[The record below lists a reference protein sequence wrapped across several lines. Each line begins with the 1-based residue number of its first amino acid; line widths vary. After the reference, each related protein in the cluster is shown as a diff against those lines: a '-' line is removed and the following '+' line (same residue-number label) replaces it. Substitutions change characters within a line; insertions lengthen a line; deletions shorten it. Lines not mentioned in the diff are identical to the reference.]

1 MTRFS
6 RSFSGRACAVLAASL
21 SAPLSA
27 APLAVQDT
35 PASIVVALPH
45 DTGPVRNTG
54 AQPQVVASFPVI
66 VQGAR
71 WLRLHFADVELSGDV
86 FSGNGAI
93 LRITSLYDGHV
104 QELDAVGIQQWGRS
118 SAYFNGDS
126 LLVEIVA
133 PPTQDAS
140 RARLALVS
148 ASDLNAPLSVC
159 TNADQRV
166 LSSDPRL
173 GRAMPVGCTAWIVN
187 DCNSCLI
194 TAGHCAITPD
204 NLDVIEFNVPL
215 SLADGSPL
223 HPAPQDQYAVDDSST
238 QSTGFAPL
246 GADYAH
252 FGCFPN
258 PSTGLTPFQAQG
270 ARFTLAPPPAFQA
283 GANLRVTGYGLRA
296 TPPEWNLAQQTDD
309 GAWSGSQ
316 STTLLHQVD
325 TTGGNSGAPIV
336 LEASG
341 EAIGVH
347 THAGCSPFG
356 GSNGGT
362 RSDHPGLAAYL
373 AVPQGVCAAGLS
385 LVGGPLVSVSAL
397 GATPLLAQAGG
408 SFVPGTATLHYS
420 FDGAP
425 FVAQP
430 LVAGAGGLF
439 SGAVPQAPCGS
450 TVRYYLSIES
460 SVCGVLTQPP
470 GAPNASFSA
479 PAVGF
484 EFVLRSE
491 DFEQDSGWTTSTTTA
506 FAGLWERGVPV
517 NDPLWG
523 FDPLADFDG
532 SGQCWLTQNTSGNS
546 DVDGG
551 AVVLTSPPLD
561 LRGGAVALRYAYY
574 LFVTVADGSDG
585 LRVEASDNGAV
596 GPWRTVA
603 LHTSSGG
610 TSWRNHE
617 VRASDLAA
625 AGVAATGDVRVRFV
639 AFDGALGTVV
649 EAGVDAFRVVRST
662 CAQIESYCS
671 SGPGGATLT
680 AQGTASL
687 SANNLVLRAGPVPAQ
702 KFGLFFCARE
712 KRSSVLPIGVRCLG
726 LPARLLPVQLS
737 GSSLVLDYALDF
749 GALAPTFDF
758 QAGELWNFQCWF
770 RVGGGASELS
780 DALQVVFTP

>member
-1 MTRFS
+1 MSRLSRCFS
-6 RSFSGRACAVLAASL
+6 AVACVVGYASF
-21 SAPLSA
+21 A
-27 APLAVQDT
+27 APLGAQDT
-35 PASIVVALPH
+35 PSSIVVALPH
-45 DTGPVRNTG
+45 DTGAVRNTS
-54 AQPQVVASFPVI
+54 AQTQVVASFPVV

-71 WLRLHFADVELSGDV
+71 WLRLHFADVALAGDV
-86 FSGNGAI
+86 FSGNGAV
-93 LRITSLYDGHV
+93 LRITSFYDGHV
-104 QELDAVGIQQWGRS
+104 QELDALAIEQWGRS

-126 LLVEIVA
+126 VLVEIVA
-133 PPTQDAS
+133 PPAQDTS

-148 ASDLNAPLSVC
+148 ASDLNAPLSLC
-159 TNADQRV
+159 TNVDERV
-166 LSSDPRL
+166 LSSDARM

-215 SLADGSPL
+215 SLSDGSPL

-238 QSTGFAPL
+238 QSTGLAPL

-270 ARFTLAPPPAFQA
+270 ARFALTAPPTFQA
-283 GANLRVTGYGLRA
+283 GAHVRVAGYGLRA
-296 TPPEWNLAQQTDD
+296 TPPEWSLVQQTDD
-309 GAWSGSQ
+309 GAWTGSQ
-316 STTLLHQVD
+316 ATTLFHQVD

-336 LEASG
+336 LTSSG
-341 EAIGVH
+341 EVIGVH
-347 THAGCSPFG
+347 THNGCSPFG

-362 RSDHPGLAAYL
+362 RGDHPGLAAYL
-373 AVPQGVCAAGLS
+373 AAPQGVCAAGLS
-385 LVGGPLVSVSAL
+385 LVGGPLDSVSAL
-397 GATPLLAQAGG
+397 GPTPLLAQAGG
-408 SFVPGTATLHYS
+408 AFVPGTATLHYS
-420 FDGAP
+420 YDGGP

-430 LVAGAGGLF
+430 LLAGPNGLF
-439 SGAVPQAPCGS
+439 SGSFPTAACGGS
-450 TVRYYLSIES
+450 VRYYLSIES

-470 GAPNASFSA
+470 GAPSTSYSA

-484 EFVLRSE
+484 EFGLRSE
-491 DFEQDSGWTTSTTTA
+491 DFEQDTGWSTSTLLA
-506 FAGLWERGVPV
+506 FAGAWERGVPV

-532 SGQCWLTQNTSGNS
+532 SGQCWLTQNTTGNS

-551 AVVLTSPPLD
+551 SVVLTSPPLD
-561 LRGGAVALRYAYY
+561 LLGGAAVLRYAYF
-574 LFVTVADGSDG
+574 LFLTVEDGSDG
-585 LRVEASDNGAV
+585 LRVEASDSGAN

-603 LHTSSGG
+603 LHTTSGG
-610 TSWRNHE
+610 TSWRTHE
-617 VRASDLAA
+617 VRAADLAS
-625 AGVAATGDVRVRFV
+625 AGVAATNNLRVRFV

-662 CAQIESYCS
+662 CAQIENYCA
-671 SGPGGATLT
+671 SGPSGATLT
-680 AQGTASL
+680 ALGSASL
-687 SANNLVLRAGPVPAQ
+687 AANNLVLRAGPAPAQ

-712 KRSSVLPIGVRCLG
+712 KRSSILPIGVRCLES
-726 LPARLLPVQLS
+726 PARLLPVQVS
-737 GSSLVLDYALDF
+737 GSTQLLDYALDY
-749 GALAPTFDF
+749 GALAPALVF

-770 RVGGGASELS
+770 RAGGGASELS